1 MPNKLLQ
8 LTSYFMH
15 LLRGRY
21 APSFA
26 QKLHKVSRR

>member
-8 LTSYFMH
+8 PTSYFMH
-15 LLRGRY
+15 LLLGRCT
-21 APSFA
+21 PIFA